1 MQSEEILKVSRSSH
15 TPEAIAIQQREWMR
29 GEFRP
34 TRCRDRPFAIVPS
47 RDDDNKKSPPPRKS
61 RAPSHSINLDIVGIA
76 AITRGTNL
84 SGGSVENE
92 DRKTNRIAD

>member
-1 MQSEEILKVSRSSH
+1 
-15 TPEAIAIQQREWMR
+15 MR
-29 GEFRP
+29 GDYRP
-34 TRCRDRPFAIVPS
+34 TRCRDRPFAIV
-47 RDDDNKKSPPPRKS
+47 RRRADDKKKFLPPRKS

-76 AITRGTNL
+76 AITHGTNL